1 MKKLFLILI
10 VLADVALSTS
20 IPTQAKKN
28 NYKNDDSVIAKVGSI
43 KITVNEFV
51 YGYEYGPAFYKR
63 SKNSKFFFL
72 ENLIREKLLAFDGY
86 SRGLDT
92 TNNVKEY
99 FNAIR
104 DDLATE
110 ELFKDEI
117 QSKITFTQEEIDT
130 VAKQKIID
138 VEIQWLYSRNEKEIV
153 EIQDSLNR
161 GVDFQQLFDNQL
173 NDTISLDDRSLKSSR
188 FQVEMKNPELGKVID
203 KLETGKYSIPIKT
216 NDGWYIVRL
225 RNFSYNLIPSET
237 EQNKVLDEARRAVI
251 KMKMDLLS
259 DKYVNEFMLAQN
271 PVIKRKPFQILR
283 SYLADNELSKEKYSE
298 WKLDE
303 ILNNVLKEY
312 EPFYQNY
319 YSKIVLVELK
329 DYNIT
334 LNDFLIW
341 YRTRNQYVKFDK
353 RSFAKYS
360 RSLEQIVWRMI
371 RDKILCNVAETK
383 GFYKNKIVNDQS
395 KWWLDKILYAEIKN
409 EMINMI
415 ILEKKEINTKEN
427 DKVSQSEYI
436 EDELTKKLFYKLN
449 ELKNKYPVVINEK
462 LLNEI
467 KVSDEDNIKAIDLF
481 TVKRG
486 GLLPRTPYPTI
497 DNYWAR
503 WQ

>member
-1 MKKLFLILI
+1 MA
-10 VLADVALSTS
+10 LAVVALSAS
-20 IPTQAKKN
+20 IPAQTENINFKN
-28 NYKNDDSVIAKVGSI
+28 EDSVIAKVGSI

-63 SKNSKFFFL
+63 SKNSKVIFL
-72 ENLIREKLLAFDGY
+72 DNLIREKLIALDGY

-99 FNAIR
+99 FNAFR

-110 ELFKDEI
+110 ELFKDKI

-130 VAKQKIID
+130 VAKQKLID
-138 VEIQWLYSRNEKEIV
+138 VEIRWLYSPDEKGIV

-161 GVDFQQLFDNQL
+161 GADFQTLFDGQL
-173 NDTISLDDRSLKSSR
+173 NDTISIDDRSLKSSR
-188 FQVEMKNPELGKVID
+188 FQVEMKNPALGKAID

-216 NDGWYIVRL
+216 NDGWYIVIL
-225 RNFSYNLIPSET
+225 WNILYKLIPSEAG
-237 EQNKVLDEARRAVI
+237 QNKVLDEAQRAVI
-251 KMKMDLLS
+251 KRKMDRLS
-259 DKYVNEFMLAQN
+259 DRYVGELILAQN
-271 PVIKRKPFQILR
+271 PIIKRRSFQILR
-283 SYLADNELSKEKYSE
+283 SYLAKYELSKEKYSE

-312 EPFYQNY
+312 EPFYQND

-341 YRTRNQYVKFDK
+341 YRTRDQYVKFDK

-383 GFYKNKIVNDQS
+383 GFYKSKIVKDQS

-409 EMINMI
+409 EMTNSIL
-415 ILEKKEINTKEN
+415 LEKKEIRVKEN
-427 DKVSQSEYI
+427 DNVSQVEYV
-436 EDELTKKLFYKLN
+436 ENELTKKLFYKLN
-449 ELKNKYPVVINEK
+449 ELKKKYPVVINEN
-462 LLNEI
+462 LLREI
-467 KVSDEDNIKAIDLF
+467 KVSDEENIRAIDLF

-486 GLLPRTPYPTI
+486 GLIPRTPYPTI
-497 DNYWAR
+497 DNYWTR